1 MRAYRGTI
9 KNGVVILEEGV
20 NLPEGAIVTV
30 TVGETEILRA
40 TLRNALQPKERKVKV
55 KLRPVPTP

>member
-30 TVGETEILRA
+30 TIGETEILRA

-55 KLRPVPTP
+55 KLRPMPTP

>member
-1 MRAYRGTI
+1 MRAYRGTV
-9 KNGVVILEEGV
+9 KNGVVQLEEGV

-55 KLRPVPTP
+55 KLRPMPTP

>member
-9 KNGVVILEEGV
+9 KNGVVILEAGV

-55 KLRPVPTP
+55 KLRPMPTP

>member
-9 KNGVVILEEGV
+9 KNGVVVLEEGT
-20 NLPEGAIVTV
+20 NLPEGALVTV

>member
-9 KNGVVILEEGV
+9 KNGVVLLEEGV
-20 NLPEGAIVTV
+20 NLPEGAVVTV
-30 TVGETEILRA
+30 TIGETELLRA

>member
-55 KLRPVPTP
+55 KLRPMPTP

>member
-1 MRAYRGTI
+1 
-9 KNGVVILEEGV
+9 V

-30 TVGETEILRA
+30 TIGETEILRA

-55 KLRPVPTP
+55 KLRPMPTP

>member
-20 NLPEGAIVTV
+20 NLPDGAIVTV

-55 KLRPVPTP
+55 KLRPMPTP